1 MNKKFLLVYLLF
13 FISINAMAAIASV
26 DCKTAANGLS
36 AHNSQETQLQCSDS
50 GQTSEKDTLAIDKV
64 RGDNFTNLQANN
76 REQPTSGSLTFVLL
90 IPALLVFI
98 FSGFE
103 KSNK

>member
-26 DCKTAANGLS
+26 DCKTAANGIS
-36 AHNSQETQLQCSDS
+36 ANNSQETQLQCSDR
-50 GQTSEKDTLAIDKV
+50 GQTSEKDTLAVDKV
-64 RGDNFTNLQANN
+64 RGDNFTNLHSN
-76 REQPTSGSLTFVLL
+76 REQPVSGSLTFILL